1 MEYHLIAREVVFR
14 GNKTMSQVIFVQ
26 YAEKS
31 NFQPT
36 GRESVPEGRN
46 SKDKSVNLQPELENS
61 VSKPP
66 ASRQRGSW
74 RSELENSVSKL
85 PANSQRGSWRLE
97 LENSVSKL
105 PANRQRGS
113 WRSELEISVSQRGA
127 VGSSEGD
134 GRVSSCLPA
143 IKLTSSLSCST
154 TLILNGSWVIM
165 GSKLED
171 CSLHL
176 KSHRMGIS
184 KVYICMWWLADLLG
198 NLRKH

>member
-66 ASRQRGSW
+66 ASRQRGS
-74 RSELENSVSKL
+74 
-85 PANSQRGSWRLE
+85 
-97 LENSVSKL
+97 
-105 PANRQRGS
+105 
-113 WRSELEISVSQRGA
+113 
-127 VGSSEGD
+127 
-134 GRVSSCLPA
+134 
-143 IKLTSSLSCST
+143 
-154 TLILNGSWVIM
+154 
-165 GSKLED
+165 
-171 CSLHL
+171 
-176 KSHRMGIS
+176 
-184 KVYICMWWLADLLG
+184 
-198 NLRKH
+198 